1 MITLIDA
8 VEIDAPLD
16 ALYEWLLALDKN
28 FVKWS
33 PYHRRFKKRSGGFG
47 VGDRI
52 WFCERVSGVT
62 YRVGGVIKTNEKNRD
77 GFKMVFETMSGL
89 SRIYFIGGK
98 TDGGCS
104 FTHIE
109 EFGKPNTKFG
119 RFLNRLLFCLLF
131 RRRANWQLIQNDMVL
146 DNTFL
151 KQILETGVY
160 PERKR
165 KSCFRHIGRRRRGS
179 ATIPAVLPQTHQA
192 KT

>member
-8 VEIDAPLD
+8 VEIEAPLD

-28 FVKWS
+28 FVEWS
-33 PYHRRFKKRSGGFG
+33 PYHKRFKKVSGGFG

-52 WFCERVSGVT
+52 YFCERISGVT
-62 YRVGGVIKTNEKNRD
+62 YRAGGVIKRNERSSEK
-77 GFKMVFETMSGL
+77 FTIIFETMSGL

-109 EFGKPNTKFG
+109 EFGQPNTKSG
-119 RFLNRLLFCLLF
+119 RFFNHILFDVLF
-131 RRRANWQLIQNDMVL
+131 RRRADWRLIQGDMAL
-146 DNTFL
+146 DNAYL
-151 KQILETGVY
+151 KRILEDGVY

-165 KSCFRHIGRRRRGS
+165 KKRFLPAEYQRKGS
-179 ATIPAVLPQTHQA
+179 ASLPAASNQTP
-192 KT
+192 